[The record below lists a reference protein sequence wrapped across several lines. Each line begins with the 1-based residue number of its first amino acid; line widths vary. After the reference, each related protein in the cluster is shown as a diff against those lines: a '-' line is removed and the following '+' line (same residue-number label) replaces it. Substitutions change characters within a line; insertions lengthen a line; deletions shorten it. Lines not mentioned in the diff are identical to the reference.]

1 MKHLSTEV
9 IMLSFIVIALLA
21 QGVDSVQSEL
31 QRLVRAQYIK
41 TLPAEQVDTMT
52 PESINAL
59 DEHSEWLPPDMAD
72 FERSIADG
80 EEPFGFE
87 TANRANGH
95 PVITSMASSGI
106 LYKRGIAMGDAITA
120 INGRPIHSSQALK
133 KSLMRSGHRPFTMT
147 IRRGGI
153 DYDVDVDPSGQRATN
168 VVGMLYDTIAYI
180 NIAYCAEGM
189 AKRSRILLQ
198 RFRDQGAR
206 RYVVDLRGNPGG
218 YLHEG
223 ISFCELFSRAGD
235 TIILQR
241 FGNGD
246 VKVFTA
252 KRDGPFVGMTV
263 DILVDVET
271 ASCSE
276 LIALAG
282 QDRGWARVVGTVT
295 YGKGVMQSIDN
306 LSDGSMLSITSA
318 EFLSRRNVSI
328 DNTLGTGGVEPD
340 QRRRWVRYATY
351 IRDSGASLAITPA
364 QLAELR
370 RQHPNPSRSVIDS
383 LRTAWGLSSS
393 ATNSVMLSVFT
404 WARLGMVVEAVGG

>member
-1 MKHLSTEV
+1 
-9 IMLSFIVIALLA
+9 
-21 QGVDSVQSEL
+21 
-31 QRLVRAQYIK
+31 
-41 TLPAEQVDTMT
+41 
-52 PESINAL
+52 
-59 DEHSEWLPPDMAD
+59 
-72 FERSIADG
+72 
-80 EEPFGFE
+80 
-87 TANRANGH
+87 
-95 PVITSMASSGI
+95 
-106 LYKRGIAMGDAITA
+106 
-120 INGRPIHSSQALK
+120 
-133 KSLMRSGHRPFTMT
+133 
-147 IRRGGI
+147 
-153 DYDVDVDPSGQRATN
+153 
-168 VVGMLYDTIAYI
+168 MLYDTIAYI